1 LTRVRARGEEVRRFI
16 IANVEKRPQDI
27 SRVVAQR
34 FGISRQAVNLH
45 LRRLVDEGALEAKGT
60 TRSRTYTLA
69 QLISWSEVYVIADQP
84 TEDRVW
90 HRDIAPH
97 LGSVPQN
104 VSDIWQYGFT
114 EMFNN
119 ALEHSEGTAV
129 AVDLTKTAAS
139 TELTISDDGVGI
151 FRKIQAALGLDDAR
165 HSVLELAKG
174 KFTTDPARHSGE
186 GIFFSSRM
194 FDEFVILSG
203 EVLFSHESPDVEDWI
218 LERERGVTGTLVSMS
233 LSDHTARTTK
243 KVFDRFTTGD
253 DDYGFTKTVVPV
265 DLTRY
270 GDDNLVSRSQARRLL
285 ARVDRFK
292 TVVLDF
298 QGVDAI
304 GQAFADEVF
313 RVFPSLHPEVRIA
326 EVNARSAVKRMISR
340 ARSAAQDPAASPAAT
355 DDDDQM
361 SLL

>member
-1 LTRVRARGEEVRRFI
+1 MTRVRARGEAVRHFI
-16 IANVEKRPQDI
+16 VANVEKHPRDI
-27 SRVVAQR
+27 SRVAAQK

-45 LRRLVDEGALEAKGT
+45 LRRLGDEGALEAKGT
-60 TRSRTYTLA
+60 TSNRRYALA
-69 QLISWSEVYVIADQP
+69 PLSTWNEVYFIADHP

-90 HRDIAPH
+90 YRDIAPH

-104 VSDIWQYGFT
+104 VSDIWHYGFT

-129 AVDLTKTAAS
+129 TVGLKKTAAS

-151 FRKIQAALGLDDAR
+151 FRKIQAALGLEDAR

-174 KFTTDPARHSGE
+174 KFTTDPAHHSGE

-203 EVLFSHESPDVEDWI
+203 EVFFSHEFPDVEDWI
-218 LERERGVTGTLVSMS
+218 LERERCVTGTLVSMS
-233 LSDHTARTTK
+233 LSNHTARTMK
-243 KVFDRFTTGD
+243 KIFDRFTTGD

-285 ARVDRFK
+285 ARVDRFR

-298 QGVDAI
+298 KGIDAI

-313 RVFPSLHPEVRIA
+313 RVFPGLHPEVKVVEI
-326 EVNARSAVKRMISR
+326 NARSAVKRMISR
-340 ARSAAQDPAASPAAT
+340 ARSASQDSATSPASEG
-355 DDDDQM
+355 DDDQM

>member
-1 LTRVRARGEEVRRFI
+1 MTRVRARGEVVRRFI
-16 IANVEKRPQDI
+16 IANAEKHPRDI
-27 SRVVAQR
+27 SRVAAQK

-45 LRRLVDEGALEAKGT
+45 LRRLVDEGALNAEGT
-60 TRSRTYTLA
+60 TSNRRYTLA
-69 QLISWSEVYVIADQP
+69 PLSSWNEVYFIADQP

-90 HRDIAPH
+90 YRDIAPH

-104 VSDIWQYGFT
+104 VSDIWHYGFT

-129 AVDLTKTAAS
+129 TVGLKKTAAS

-151 FRKIQAALGLDDAR
+151 FRKIQAALGLEDAR

-174 KFTTDPARHSGE
+174 KFTTDPAHHSGE

-203 EVLFSHESPDVEDWI
+203 EVFFSHEFPDVEDWI
-218 LERERGVTGTLVSMS
+218 LERERCVTGTLVSMS
-233 LSDHTARTTK
+233 LSNHTARTTK

-285 ARVDRFK
+285 ARVDRFR

-298 QGVDAI
+298 KGIDAI

-313 RVFPSLHPEVRIA
+313 RVFPGLHPEVKVVEI
-326 EVNARSAVKRMISR
+326 NARSAVKRMISR
-340 ARSAAQDPAASPAAT
+340 ARTASQDSATSPT
-355 DDDDQM
+355 PEGDDDQM